1 MSPVLS
7 NTLLI
12 FIIVTASF
20 VVIGAI
26 IAAVRFVRFTRRERD
41 KKEAAKM
48 RWMAEARELKK
59 DTEATSD

>member
-12 FIIVTASF
+12 LIIATVSF

-26 IAAVRFVRFTRRERD
+26 IAAVRFIRFTRRERD
-41 KKEAAKM
+41 KEEAAKM
-48 RWMAEARELKK
+48 RWMAESRELKK

>member
-48 RWMAEARELKK
+48 RWMAEAREIKK
-59 DTEATSD
+59 DTETTSD

>member
-1 MSPVLS
+1 MSSVLS

-12 FIIVTASF
+12 FIIVTVCF

-48 RWMAEARELKK
+48 RWMAESRELKK
-59 DTEATSD
+59 DTEATSN